1 MTRKENMTEN
11 MKNVSFPIY
20 KDTHERY
27 LDFKKENKLTHDQAL
42 NQLLDTHEREV
53 EENEKNK

>member
-1 MTRKENMTEN
+1 MTRKENMKEN

-27 LDFKKENKLTHDQAL
+27 LDFKKEKNLTHDQTINL
-42 NQLLDTHEREV
+42 LLDTYEREV
-53 EENEKNK
+53 EKNDRK